1 MVKVVSV
8 CVCACVHARA
18 YVCTVYVV
26 CVCVYMYVCVC
37 VLFNLIHEEIIC
49 NLKLFT
55 IEPLNFHTNIF
66 PLTHLKGMLARCCGG
81 RYMYTCIYRNI
92 ANLNTVVLKLQSLCA
107 AFILPIRRHTHHAIQ
122 LKFLGALICVYACA
136 CVYMNIT
143 Q

>member
-1 MVKVVSV
+1 MVKVVSVCV

-26 CVCVYMYVCVC
+26 CVCVYCVCVYMYVC
-37 VLFNLIHEEIIC
+37 VLFNLIHKEIIY

-55 IEPLNFHTNIF
+55 IEPLNFHANIF

-92 ANLNTVVLKLQSLCA
+92 TN
-107 AFILPIRRHTHHAIQ
+107 
-122 LKFLGALICVYACA
+122 
-136 CVYMNIT
+136 
-143 Q
+143 